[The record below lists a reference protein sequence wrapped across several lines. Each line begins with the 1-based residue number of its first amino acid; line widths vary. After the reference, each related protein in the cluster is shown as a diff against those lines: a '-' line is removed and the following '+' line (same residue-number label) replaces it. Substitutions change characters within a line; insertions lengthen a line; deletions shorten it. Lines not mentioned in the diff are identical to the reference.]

1 MSNES
6 GDLAANEATDTNDLP
21 GHETIVASAT
31 EASDRR
37 ITVDTPISWAKKKR
51 LELLDDLIRNL
62 DILAYAEIST
72 VYYLE

>member
-6 GDLAANEATDTNDLP
+6 GDFATNDATDTNDLS
-21 GHETIVASAT
+21 GHETILASGA
-31 EASDRR
+31 EAPDRR
-37 ITVDTPISWAKKKR
+37 IAVDDPLSWAKRKR